1 MRRTELLQ
9 EVRKMRFEEV
19 YGGWQKRSLSQEEAA
34 RVLGVCERTF
44 RRLVDRY
51 EESGLEGLID
61 KRLNGASRKAPVDE
75 VFALVEQ
82 YKKRH
87 EGWNAKHFYA
97 WYRRDGGT
105 RSHTWVKCRLQ
116 DARLIDC

>member
-1 MRRTELLQ
+1 M
-9 EVRKMRFEEV
+9 
-19 YGGWQKRSLSQEEAA
+19 
-34 RVLGVCERTF
+34 LGVCERTF